1 MIISIGGSVST
12 GSTPWIDIISAYDE
26 VKVVDSE
33 LRIGESGLYE
43 IISKLYT
50 DQATTEEE
58 FFKVKNSLINF
69 GQKIPLASRLVFSI
83 LLRLP
88 GISPG
93 TINKV
98 NQYREEKRSYDKR
111 LPGFS
116 LYSKIML
123 KELELFNNETS
134 SLAIPTR
141 KLKIQQLMNT
151 YFSSLKS
158 CASSD
163 KKVVFDQLFAPRLL
177 FDKRCGCTIP
187 DILSNVK
194 IVVVRRDPRDQFI
207 DFLLKRKKRYHTM
220 KPSEA
225 ASHFVSE
232 YLPRYDRMS
241 AMLENCDPSKVTD
254 VWFEDIFFDFETALC
269 KLEDFAELKKRPTV
283 FNCFDFSDAFAK
295 VKMYESSEFSNETAF
310 IKESMGR
317 HLYKY

>member
-26 VKVVDSE
+26 VRVMDGE
-33 LRIGESGLYE
+33 LRIGESGLYD
-43 IISKLYT
+43 IVSKIYANQT
-50 DQATTEEE
+50 PTEDE
-58 FFKVKNSLINF
+58 FLKVKNTLIGF
-69 GQKIPLASRLVFSI
+69 GEKNPIASRVVFYF

-88 GISPG
+88 GVSASI
-93 TINKV
+93 IEKV
-98 NQYREEKRSYDKR
+98 NQYQLGKRSYDKR

-116 LYSKIML
+116 LFSKKML
-123 KELELFNNETS
+123 KDLNLLLNDSSLETS
-134 SLAIPTR
+134 AR
-141 KLKIQQLMNT
+141 KLKIQQLMGV
-151 YFSSLKS
+151 YFLSLRNII
-158 CASSD
+158 SSD
-163 KKVVFDQLFAPRLL
+163 KKVVFDQLFTPKLL
-177 FDKRCGCTIP
+177 FDIRYGCAIP

-207 DFLLKRKKRYHTM
+207 DLLLKRKKRYHTM

-225 ASHFVSE
+225 VSHFVSE

-241 AMLENCDPSKVTD
+241 AMLENCDPSKVID

-269 KLEDFAELKKRPTV
+269 KLEDFAELKTRPAV

-295 VKMYESSEFSNETAF
+295 VKMYESGKFSNETAY
-310 IKESMGR
+310 IKDNMRR